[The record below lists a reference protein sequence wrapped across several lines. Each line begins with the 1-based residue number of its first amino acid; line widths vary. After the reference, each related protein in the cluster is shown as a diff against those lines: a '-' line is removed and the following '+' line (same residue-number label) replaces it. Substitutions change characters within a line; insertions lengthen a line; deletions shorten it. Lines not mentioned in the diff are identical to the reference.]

1 MKRTYTPWQDWKHP
15 SKQTE
20 YTEPTTL
27 LAEDGT
33 LLSPGWARHNV
44 FDYDR
49 DRVKSSSTARSG
61 TSISS
66 PTDTTWSS

>member
-1 MKRTYTPWQDWKHP
+1 MKRTYTPWQEWKHP

-33 LLSPGWARHNV
+33 LLSPGWAATES
-44 FDYDR
+44 
-49 DRVKSSSTARSG
+49 KSSSTARSG

-66 PTDTTWSS
+66 PTATTWSS

>member
-1 MKRTYTPWQDWKHP
+1 MKRTYTPWQEWKRP

-20 YTEPTTL
+20 YKEPTTL
-27 LAEDGT
+27 LAENGT

-49 DRVKSSSTARSG
+49 DRVKKL
-61 TSISS
+61 I
-66 PTDTTWSS
+66 D